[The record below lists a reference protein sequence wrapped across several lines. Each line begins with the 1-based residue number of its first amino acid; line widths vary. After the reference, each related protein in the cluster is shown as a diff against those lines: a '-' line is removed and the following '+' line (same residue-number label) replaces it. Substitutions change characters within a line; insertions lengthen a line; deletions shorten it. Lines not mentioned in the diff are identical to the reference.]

1 VNRTSAD
8 LVVVGS
14 GPGGAMTAALAAEAG
29 RDVLIVEEG
38 SNYTIDSAP
47 SFSLAEMDQK
57 YRNGGLNV
65 TFGQTNITYLEGRCV
80 GGGSEINAGL
90 YHRPLATTL
99 EQWRE
104 FTRIADFAPA
114 QLWPHFEAVERE
126 CQVASFP
133 GGNGPASALLRMGAG
148 KLGWSTR
155 EIARF
160 WRYDQ
165 GADGAFAGRRQSM
178 SETLVPRALR
188 AGARLLADTRVLRL
202 DHRGG
207 RVTGL
212 VVLRGGRREQIEA
225 KRVVV
230 CAGAVQTPRILRR
243 SGLTH
248 NVGDSL
254 RLHPMI
260 RVTATFREE
269 INDPAFGVPTEQVD
283 QFKPD
288 LTLGCSY
295 SSIPHLALWMGA
307 EQGGKRD
314 RLRDYRRTGIFYVA
328 AVGTG
333 VGTIRDLPV
342 LGEPLVRLPLTGD
355 DLARIGE
362 GLSKLGQLL
371 FAAGAVEVSNP
382 VAGEAAF
389 RDAAALEATARKL
402 PQGRM
407 AVSTIH
413 LFSSCPMGDDDR
425 VTATDSFGRVHGFSN
440 LYVNDAS
447 LFPMSP
453 AVNPQGTVLAIARRN
468 ALRMLGG

>member
-1 VNRTSAD
+1 MAE
-8 LVVVGS
+8 
-14 GPGGAMTAALAAEAG
+14 GG
-29 RDVLIVEEG
+29 
-38 SNYTIDSAP
+38 
-47 SFSLAEMDQK
+47 FSLAEMDQK

-90 YHRPLATTL
+90 YHRPLASTL
-99 EQWRE
+99 EQWRD
-104 FTRIADFAPA
+104 TTNIRDFGPA
-114 QLWPHFEAVERE
+114 SMWPHFEAVERE
-126 CQVASFP
+126 CGVATFP
-133 GGNGPASALLRMGAG
+133 GDNGPACALLRRGAG
-148 KLGWSTR
+148 SLGWSTR

-160 WRYDQ
+160 WRYEGQHDVV
-165 GADGAFAGRRQSM
+165 GRRQSM

-188 AGARLLADTRVLRL
+188 AGARLSANTRVLAVR
-202 DHRGG
+202 HRGG
-207 RVTGL
+207 RATGL
-212 VVLRGGRREQIEA
+212 VAQREGRRLDIEA
-225 KRVVV
+225 KQVFL
-230 CAGAVQTPRILRR
+230 CAGAVQTPRVLRR
-243 SGLTH
+243 SGVLH

-260 RVTATFREE
+260 RVTARFPESM
-269 INDPAFGVPTEQVD
+269 NDPVYGVPTEQVD
-283 QFKPD
+283 QFKPE

-295 SSIPHLALWMGA
+295 SSIPHLALWMGSDLPD
-307 EQGGKRD
+307 KRD

-342 LGEPLVRLPLTGD
+342 LGEPLVRLPLTRD
-355 DLARIGE
+355 DLTRLGE
-362 GLSKLGQLL
+362 GLDKLGQLL
-371 FAAGAVEVSNP
+371 FSAGAVEISNP
-382 VAGEAAF
+382 VAGQPAL
-389 RDAAALEATARKL
+389 RDRQALSNLCRAL

-425 VTATDSFGRVHGFSN
+425 VTATDSHGRVHGFSN

-453 AVNPQGTVLAIARRN
+453 AVNPQGTVLALARRN
-468 ALRMLGG
+468 VLRFLGG